1 MINFRKSSIV
11 SFVLALSV
19 LFVVA
24 AVNAESDGKTK
35 ALEYVS
41 SHRWASSVIDEKGKH
56 WITIH
61 DGESL
66 IYLTE
71 GETDNKP
78 SWSKEGDMLT
88 FFRWNGTYLGKK
100 VLWDEVET
108 GPFNLFHDEICV
120 INADGTGFKVLVDD
134 SHANVNPTWTR
145 DGTNQ
150 IIFNRYRH
158 SGLGIQIYTVD
169 PKGELNSERLLTHP
183 DRDGPGYAEWA
194 ESGLKDGRIFIWRI
208 HVAQFLLLNPM
219 TPGYT
224 VPGVQSYHLLDP
236 KTQTYEDVKRPNKY
250 PVHKLSVSPSE
261 TKVVYM
267 KDLNGN
273 PLSYN
278 DSVIAYAEFDLEN
291 LEVKNEV
298 EISPDDRSYTDMYP
312 RWSPD
317 EKHIIYS
324 SSRTGKMQQYLY
336 SLETKETHMV
346 SDPSLHGD
354 MFPCFEDMP
363 K

>member
-1 MINFRKSSIV
+1 M
-11 SFVLALSV
+11 
-19 LFVVA
+19 FVVLSMA
-24 AVNAESDGKTK
+24 ALYLASPAKAEDAGREA

-41 SHRWASSVIDEKGKH
+41 SHRWASSTIDEKGKH
-56 WITIH
+56 QITIH
-61 DGESL
+61 DGDNL
-66 IYLTE
+66 HILTK

-100 VLWDEVET
+100 VLWDEVEF
-108 GPFNLFHDEICV
+108 GPFNLYHDEICV
-120 INADGTGFKVLVDD
+120 INVDGTGFKVLVDD
-134 SHANVNPTWTR
+134 TYANVNPTWTR

-158 SGLGIQIYTVD
+158 SGLGIQIYTVPPD
-169 PKGELNSERLLTHP
+169 AELNSEKMLTHP
-183 DRDGPGYAEWA
+183 KRDGVGYAEWA

-208 HVAQFLLLNPM
+208 HAVHFFILNPL
-219 TPGYT
+219 TPGYA
-224 VPGVQSYHLLDP
+224 VPGIQTYHLLDP
-236 KTQTYEDVKRPNKY
+236 KTQTYQDVKRPNKY

-261 TKVVYM
+261 TKVCYM
-267 KDLNGN
+267 KDLNGD
-273 PLSYN
+273 PLSYQ
-278 DSVIAYAEFDLEN
+278 DSIIAYAEFDLEN

-298 EISPDDRSYTDMYP
+298 EISERDDFNVDMYP

-317 EKHIIYS
+317 EKYIIYS
-324 SSRTGKMQQYLY
+324 STRGAEGFVMQQFMYN
-336 SLETKETHMV
+336 LETKETHIV
-346 SDPSLHGD
+346 TESTYGD

>member
-1 MINFRKSSIV
+1 MKRIRKCVAMFIALAMAAL
-11 SFVLALSV
+11 VLVGPAKSEDAGRV
-19 LFVVA
+19 EA
-24 AVNAESDGKTK
+24 MD
-35 ALEYVS
+35 YVK
-41 SHRWASSVIDEKGKH
+41 SHRWASSTIDEKGKH
-56 WITIH
+56 QITIH
-61 DGESL
+61 DGDNL

-100 VLWDEVET
+100 VLWDDTEF
-108 GPFNLFHDEICV
+108 GPFHLYHDEICV
-120 INADGTGFKVLVDD
+120 INVDGTRFKVLVDD
-134 SHANVNPTWTR
+134 TYANVNPTWTR

-158 SGLGIQIYTVD
+158 SGLGIQIYTVSPD
-169 PKGELNSERLLTHP
+169 GELNSDRMLSHP
-183 DRDGPGYAEWA
+183 KRGGAFYAEWA

-208 HVAQFLLLNPM
+208 HPVHFLIINPL
-219 TPGYT
+219 TPGYA
-224 VPGVQSYHLLDP
+224 VPGIQTYHLLDP
-236 KTQTYEDVKRPNKY
+236 KTQTYQDVKRPNKF
-250 PVHKLSVSPSE
+250 PVHKLSVNPSE
-261 TKVVYM
+261 TMVVYM

-273 PLSYN
+273 PLSYQ

-324 SSRTGKMQQYLY
+324 SSRSGKMEQYLY
-336 SLETKETHMV
+336 NLETKETHMV
-346 SDPSLHGD
+346 TDSPYYGD

>member
-1 MINFRKSSIV
+1 MRKIRICLIV
-11 SFVLALSV
+11 GLVLSMSV
-19 LFVVA
+19 LCLVVS
-24 AVNAESDGKTK
+24 VNAESDGKTK
-35 ALEYVS
+35 AIEYVS
-41 SHRWASSVIDEKGKH
+41 SYRWASSTIDEKGKH

-61 DGESL
+61 DGDSL
-66 IYLTE
+66 IYLTQ
-71 GETDNKP
+71 GDTDNKP

-88 FFRWNGTYLGKK
+88 FFRWNGTYMGKK
-100 VLWDEVET
+100 VLWDEVEF
-108 GPFNLFHDEICV
+108 GPFNLYHDESCV
-120 INADGTGFKVLVDD
+120 INADGTGFRVLVDD

-150 IIFNRYRH
+150 IIFNRYDA
-158 SGLGIQIYTVD
+158 SGLGIHIYMVSPD
-169 PKGELNSERLLTHP
+169 GELNSERMLTHP
-183 DRDGPGYAEWA
+183 DRSGLGNAEWA

-208 HVAQFLLLNPM
+208 HPDNLIKNQL

-236 KTQTYEDVKRPNKY
+236 KTQIYEDVKRPNKY
-250 PVHKLSVSPSE
+250 PVHKLSISPSE

-273 PLSYN
+273 PLSYQ

-298 EISPDDRSYTDMYP
+298 DITEKNLESVEMYP

-324 SSRTGKMQQYLY
+324 SDRSGKQQQYLY
-336 SLETKETHMV
+336 SLETGETHMV
-346 SDPSLHGD
+346 TDSPYGD